1 MTEREAFEALQA
13 ENTRLVALLESHGI
27 AWHATPAA
35 ASQPAPTASVPEPA
49 PATPGPSLSTAEK
62 VALFRRLFRGRTDVY
77 PVRWEGKTSGKSG
90 YAPACANE
98 WRAGVCEKPRIKCG
112 DCSQRLL
119 MPLTDSVVY
128 DHLAGKQT
136 VGVYPLLEDDSCYFL
151 AVDFDEA
158 DWQQDAQ
165 AFIQSC
171 NELGVTASL
180 EISRSGRGAHAWV
193 FFAGRVSARDARRL
207 GTAIIS
213 HTCARTRQLK
223 LASYDRLFPNQDTMP
238 KGGFGNLIALP
249 LQKHPRESGC
259 SVFVDAALRP
269 YGDQWAYLAAIHLM
283 APHDIEPTILRATG
297 GVHPLDV
304 TFIDD
309 EDLATPWKRKAN
321 TSTKLAGTMPQ
332 ALTVTLANLIYL
344 EKSAL
349 PQALAN
355 RLIRLA
361 AFQNPEF
368 YKAQAMR
375 MSVWDK
381 PRVIGNAENYPRHIA
396 LPRGCLD
403 AALALLKD
411 NGIRC
416 DLRDERF
423 AGDPIQADFVG
434 TLRPDQQLAVAA
446 MLKHD
451 AGVLC
456 APTAFGKTVMAA
468 AIIARRG
475 VNTLVLVHRTE
486 LLKQWQERLQA
497 FLGLDNQTA
506 KGVVGTIGGGKA
518 KPSGKI
524 DIAVMQSLSRQGAVN
539 ALVEN
544 YGQIVVDE
552 CHHVGAASFDAILR
566 QAKAKFVLGLT
577 ATPIRRDGQQPII
590 FMQCGPTRH
599 TAARSASAPHDLEV
613 VPRSRFARI
622 DLPAAA
628 GIQDVFRHLANDLS
642 RTDAI
647 AAEAAAAYAQGRKVL
662 VLTERTEHLD
672 AIHRVLTALARSPL
686 VLHGRMSKKQRAILI
701 DELGALPP
709 DAPRIL
715 LATGKLVGEGF
726 DHPPLDTLVLAM
738 PVSWKGTLQQYA
750 GRLHREHASKAD
762 VRIIDFI
769 DTGHP
774 ALLRMWEK
782 RQRGYRAMGYRVG
795 VDTSDGQALM
805 GDAARPGFVPFEQ
818 LFVGQDAAA
827 SVGEGLGP

>member
-1 MTEREAFEALQA
+1 MPERGSFDALQA
-13 ENTRLVALLESHGI
+13 ENARLIALLESHGI
-27 AWHATPAA
+27 AWHAPSAAGSQASPTP
-35 ASQPAPTASVPEPA
+35 TVPA
-49 PATPGPSLSTAEK
+49 PAAPGPSLSTAEK

-112 DCSQRLL
+112 DCSHRLL
-119 MPLTDSVVY
+119 VPLSDSVIY

-136 VGVYPLLEDDSCYFL
+136 VGVYPLMEDDTCHFL

-165 AFIQSC
+165 AFMQSC
-171 NELGVTASL
+171 NELGVPAAL
-180 EISRSGRGAHAWV
+180 EVSRSGQGAHAWV

-259 SVFVDAALRP
+259 SVFVDATLRP
-269 YGDQWAYLAAIHLM
+269 HGDQWAYLAAIQPM

-309 EDLATPWKRKAN
+309 EDLATPWKRQSS

-332 ALTVTLANLIYL
+332 ALTVTLANLVYFD
-344 EKSAL
+344 KSEL

-381 PRVIGNAENYPRHIA
+381 PRVIGNAENYPQHIA

-416 DLRDERF
+416 ELQDERF
-423 AGDPIQADFVG
+423 VGEPIQADFVG
-434 TLRPDQQLAVAA
+434 TLRPDQEQAVAA

-456 APTAFGKTVMAA
+456 APTAFGKTVTAA

-497 FLGLDNQTA
+497 FLGVG

-518 KPSGKI
+518 KPSGMI
-524 DIAVMQSLSRQGAVN
+524 DIAVMQSLSRQGEVN

-552 CHHVGAASFDAILR
+552 CHHVGAASFDAILKR
-566 QAKAKFVLGLT
+566 TKARFVLGLT

-590 FMQCGPTRH
+590 FMQCGPIRH
-599 TAARSASAPHDLEV
+599 TAARPAGAPHDLEV

-622 DLPAAA
+622 DLAATA
-628 GIQDVFRHLANDLS
+628 GIQDVFRHLANDLA
-642 RTDAI
+642 RTEAI
-647 AAEAAAAYAQGRKVL
+647 AAETAAAFEQGRKVL

-672 AIHRVLTALARSPL
+672 AIRQALIAQATAPF
-686 VLHGRMSKKQRAILI
+686 VLHGRMSKNLRAALI
-701 DELGALPP
+701 AELETLRPE
-709 DAPRIL
+709 APRIL

-762 VRIIDFI
+762 VRIIDFV

-795 VDTSDGQALM
+795 VDASDGQASM
-805 GDAARPGFVPFEQ
+805 EDVEVPGLVPSEQ
-818 LFVGQDAAA
+818 LFARQEVAAGVA
-827 SVGEGLGP
+827 DVLGP